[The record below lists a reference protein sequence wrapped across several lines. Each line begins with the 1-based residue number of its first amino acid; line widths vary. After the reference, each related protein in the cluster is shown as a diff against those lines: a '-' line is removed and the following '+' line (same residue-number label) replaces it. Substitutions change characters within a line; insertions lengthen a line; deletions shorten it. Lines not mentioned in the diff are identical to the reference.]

1 MRNICSRSAAICRE
15 RVLPV
20 AETRMA
26 RGPGF
31 FLTLEGIEGAGK
43 STSLA
48 FLQRYCTGLG
58 WSVET
63 TREPGGGPLGEALRA
78 IFLDPGLDLSV
89 EEELLLLYAGRHEHL
104 RRKILPALQRG
115 ALVLCDRFEDSTF
128 AYQGGGR
135 SFPIER
141 IETLSRWTKLPRAP
155 DLTLWFDLDPALG
168 AERIRARHPDRL
180 ERESQE
186 FFARA
191 RRIFAARMAA
201 EPQRFWRIDASVS
214 LAEVED
220 QLMVALAA
228 RLPSPGRG

>member
-1 MRNICSRSAAICRE
+1 MAE
-15 RVLPV
+15 RDGV
-20 AETRMA
+20 

-48 FLQRYCTGLG
+48 FLQRYCAQRG
-58 WSVET
+58 WLVEM

-104 RRKILPALQRG
+104 RRKILPALERG
-115 ALVLCDRFEDSTF
+115 ALVICDRFEDSTF

-135 SFPIER
+135 AFPIDR
-141 IETLSRWTKLPRAP
+141 IATLSRWTALARGP
-155 DLTLWFDLDPALG
+155 DLTLWFDVDPALG
-168 AERIRARHPDRL
+168 AERIHARHPDRL
-180 ERESQE
+180 ERESLE

-201 EPQRFWRIDASVS
+201 EPQRFWRIDANRS
-214 LAEVED
+214 LVEVEQ
-220 QLMVALAA
+220 QLAAALAA
-228 RLPSPGRG
+228 RLPSPNHG